1 VSLPTSSAIHA
12 FIISAADALGARLKL
27 RIQVGNFEA
36 ACRMIEAGVGMGVVQ
51 ESVALRHAKTMQI
64 SIVRLNDPWAERKLK
79 ICVRS
84 LKDLPPFAR
93 ALVDRLMAGV

>member
-1 VSLPTSSAIHA
+1 
-12 FIISAADALGARLKL
+12 
-27 RIQVGNFEA
+27 VGNFEA
-36 ACRMIEAGVGMGVVQ
+36 ACRMIEAGVGNGVVP

-79 ICVRS
+79 ICVGS
-84 LKDLPPFAR
+84 LMDLPPFAR